1 MKPDL
6 SVTVCGIR
14 HKNPIVVASATPSGN
29 YEHMKT
35 CVDAG
40 AGGII
45 AKTYT
50 PEPLARQY
58 VTPRFTVL
66 HKKGWPHNFSNY
78 SCEFLAQYDLDDW
91 AKELEKSVK
100 YCHAHDVV
108 LYGSLSGDT
117 LENWKKMAKQ
127 CESTGVDALELNFG
141 CPHPKDLGYLSG
153 QELGNNP
160 DAAAAVTKVVC
171 DTVKIPVFCKLTSEA
186 VNPCV
191 VAEKCRDAGASGLTV
206 INRFS
211 ALDIDLEAGGRPL
224 LHANFAGVGGPWMRP
239 ILLKWLIK
247 IGRAAQLPMS
257 ATSGIWGWEDVVKAI
272 MCGASTVQTCT
283 ALMYGTKGYG
293 MIQEYVDKLAAYME
307 NHGYETIE
315 QMRNIT
321 EPQVITWDEVDR
333 EAYAKHE
340 NYSVVDPDKCRG
352 CGLCHNWCFRSAISY
367 DERKKAHIDTD
378 KCDGCGLCPSLCP
391 ASAIKLESLKPVYL
405 GNFN

>member
-40 AGGII
+40 AGAII

-50 PEPLARQY
+50 PEPLLQQY
-58 VTPRFTVL
+58 VSPRFTVL

-78 SCEFLAQYDLDDW
+78 SCEFLAQYQPDDW
-91 AKELEKSVK
+91 VKELEQSVK

-108 LYGSLSGDT
+108 LYGSLSGDS
-117 LENWKKMAKQ
+117 LEHWEMMAKQ
-127 CESTGVDALELNFG
+127 TEATGVDALELNFG

-160 DAAAAVTKVVC
+160 AAAAAVTKVVAGA
-171 DTVKIPVFCKLTSEA
+171 VKIPVFVKLTSEA
-186 VNPCV
+186 VNPID
-191 VAEKCRDAGASGLTV
+191 VAAACKEAGAAGLTV
-206 INRFS
+206 INRYS
-211 ALDIDLEAGGRPL
+211 ALDIDINAGGRPL
-224 LHANFAGVGGPWMRP
+224 LHSSFAGVGGPWMRP
-239 ILLKWLIK
+239 ILLKWLVK
-247 IGRAAQLPMS
+247 IGRSVDLPMS

-283 ALMYGTKGYG
+283 ALMYSAKGYG
-293 MIQEYVDKLAAYME
+293 MIQEYLDKLAAFME
-307 NHGYETIE
+307 KEGYENLD

-321 EPQVITWDEVDR
+321 EPQVLSWDKVDR
-333 EAYAKHE
+333 HTKNH
-340 NYSVVDPDKCRG
+340 SVCDAGKCRA
-352 CGLCHNWCFRSAISY
+352 CGMCKNWCFRGAISY
-367 DERKKAHIDTD
+367 DENKKAVIDAT

-391 ASAIKLESLKPVYL
+391 ADAIRLEGPKPVYL
-405 GNFN
+405 GDFR